1 MKKIE
6 IQVDKEARD
15 LYQSLDEKEKERFEE
30 SVLHLLASFN
40 RLELERYERLR
51 GEMAA
56 EAGRKGINEKE
67 LDRLLKLE
75 E

>member
-6 IQVDKEARD
+6 IQVDKEALD

-40 RLELERYERLR
+40 RPELERYERLR
-51 GEMAA
+51 SEMAA

>member
-6 IQVDKEARD
+6 IQVDKEAYG
-15 LYQSLDEKEKERFEE
+15 LYQSLDAKEKERFEE
-30 SVLHLLASFN
+30 RVLHLLGSFN
-40 RLELERYERLR
+40 RPELERCERLR

-67 LDRLLKLE
+67 LDRILNFPN
-75 E
+75 